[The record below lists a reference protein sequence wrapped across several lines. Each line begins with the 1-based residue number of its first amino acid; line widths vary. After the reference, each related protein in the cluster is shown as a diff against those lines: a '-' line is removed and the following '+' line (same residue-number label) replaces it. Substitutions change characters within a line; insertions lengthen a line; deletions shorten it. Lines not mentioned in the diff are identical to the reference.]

1 METTGPDSEAKSPGP
16 GNEMTRTFSI
26 RELTKELG
34 VTSRTLRHYE
44 DEDLLAPERRGQMR
58 VYSQRDRA
66 RLTLILRG
74 RRVGFTLAEIR
85 EILDLYEGGDGGVAQ
100 LTHTRKKF
108 LERVATLEQQRKDID
123 ESIAELKIGITRVND
138 KLAEHE
144 REPAPRVRMTG

>member
-1 METTGPDSEAKSPGP
+1 MS
-16 GNEMTRTFSI
+16 RTFSI

-44 DEDLLAPERRGQMR
+44 DEGLLAPERRGQMR

-85 EILDLYEGGDGGVAQ
+85 EILDLYEGGDGGVTQ

-108 LERVATLEQQRKDID
+108 IQRIATLEQQRKDIE
-123 ESIAELKIGITRVND
+123 ESIKELKLGVTWAETQ
-138 KLAEHE
+138 LAQHHAEQN
-144 REPAPRVRMTG
+144 PPRVKMTGYSVMPAGE